1 MFLIALLTVTGLWNI
16 LSVSHSH
23 RVLDVMFCYFKIF
36 KLMVRLC
43 TIKSSSELVPV
54 GHEVKKRSRWEGTDE
69 RKVTG
74 IRIERRLDT

>member
-1 MFLIALLTVTGLWNI
+1 
-16 LSVSHSH
+16 
-23 RVLDVMFCYFKIF
+23 
-36 KLMVRLC
+36 MVRLC

-74 IRIERRLDT
+74 IRIENYNG